1 MRRWRTLAV
10 TVAGLAMVAPAASAS
25 ERIQD
30 GGFEG
35 TTCVGSDC
43 SNASWSK
50 LGPKV
55 FFCQNG
61 SCAGGPAFSGT
72 HWLLFGGGFVD
83 TDPPGEG
90 FVALSIAEQ
99 QVPIPAAPAVLGF
112 MLNNQGGAGS
122 VTLTVKLDG
131 TTILTPDVKGSSPF
145 PYKRVTADV
154 SQFAGPGTHNLR
166 FEYTCGSTCGR
177 VSVDDISLD
186 AADVPAPPPPP
197 VLPVFC
203 AGKVATIVGTD
214 QRETLRGT
222 PGNDVIAALGGN
234 DRVVAGRGNDIVCG
248 GSGNDRLLGDRG
260 RDRLLGQGGSD
271 KLKGGRGRGDLCD
284 GGDGRDRS
292 ARSCERVPA

>member
-1 MRRWRTLAV
+1 MLIKRMLAV
-10 TVAGLAMVAPAASAS
+10 TAAALAIVPSSASAS

-35 TTCVGSDC
+35 TTCVSGTC

-50 LGPKV
+50 LGPRV
-55 FFCQNG
+55 VFCQTG
-61 SCAGGPAFSGT
+61 SCSGTAFSGT

-90 FVALSIAEQ
+90 VASFSMVEQ
-99 QVPIPAAPAVLGF
+99 QVEIPAAPAVLGF
-112 MLNNQGGAGS
+112 MLENATGAGT

-131 TTILTPDVKGSSPF
+131 TTILTPEVKGSAAF
-145 PYKRVTADV
+145 PYKVVTADV
-154 SQFAGPGTHNLR
+154 SQFAGPGKHNLR
-166 FEYTCGSTCGR
+166 FEHTCGSTCGR
-177 VSVDDISLD
+177 VSVDDVSLD
-186 AADVPAPPPPP
+186 AADVPAPPSPP
-197 VLPVFC
+197 VPPVIC
-203 AGKVATIVGTD
+203 GGKVATIVGTG

-234 DRVVAGRGNDIVCG
+234 DRVIGGRGNDVVCG

-260 RDRLLGQGGSD
+260 RDRLLGQGGRD
-271 KLKGGRGRGDLCD
+271 LLKGGRGRGDLCD
-284 GGDGRDRS
+284 GGDGKDRS